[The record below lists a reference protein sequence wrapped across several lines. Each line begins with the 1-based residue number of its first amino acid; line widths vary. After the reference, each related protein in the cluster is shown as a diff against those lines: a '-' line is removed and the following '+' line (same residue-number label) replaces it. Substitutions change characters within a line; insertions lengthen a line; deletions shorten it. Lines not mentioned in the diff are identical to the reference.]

1 MSSQRSSKNAEIYS
15 STAEKK
21 DPIPAIVVALGT
33 TALVISFIGVVNDDV
48 RKELGSL
55 ITQTVPV
62 CDGDRLLLTR
72 QPTSQD
78 PNITVDLKGDNPC
91 VVMRVPFTATVASA
105 ATIDGEKVNVQS
117 VLPEHLRESGYLS
130 KETLDELQKFALDG
144 EPIWVQHFEDTTEK

>member
-33 TALVISFIGVVNDDV
+33 TALVVSFIGVVNDDV
-48 RKELGSL
+48 RRDLGSL

-72 QPTSQD
+72 QPSSQD
-78 PNITVDLKGDNPC
+78 LGITINLKENDSC
-91 VVMRVPFTATVASA
+91 AAIRVPFMATVGSA
-105 ATIDGEKVNVQS
+105 ATINGEKVDVQS
-117 VLPEHLRESGYLS
+117 ILPEHLRESGYLN
-130 KETLDELQKFALDG
+130 EGTLEEIQGIASDG
-144 EPIWVQHFEDTTEK
+144 NPVWIQHLADTAKR